1 MTALERIVRPFQT
14 GDIRP
19 GAIATGNPQL
29 PGDAIVLEFGREGST
44 QTFTSSI
51 SSQSSSYSE
60 IQHWEVERTVQE
72 VRIEDPED
80 PLNAN
85 NAQQG
90 AHVNVDVVTNIKTAD
105 KEGETYTESNQKLAP
120 LPAGTIVN
128 GNERVIKTERP
139 PGGW

>member
-1 MTALERIVRPFQT
+1 MTALERLVRPFQT
-14 GDIRP
+14 GNIRP
-19 GAIATGNPQL
+19 GTIATGNPQL

-60 IQHWEVERTVQE
+60 VEHWEVERTVQE
-72 VRIEDPED
+72 VRIENPDD
-80 PLNAN
+80 ST
-85 NAQQG
+85 Q
-90 AHVNVDVVTNIKTAD
+90 HVDVDVVLNSKTAD
-105 KEGETYTESNQKLAP
+105 KDGDKYTETNNKLAP
-120 LPAGTIVN
+120 LPAGSIVN